1 MVDQYC
7 HIIGDPFLV
16 FVLRNNTKDEVR
28 ERIIVK
34 LLGMHVLYEYGR
46 EPQTKKPI
54 MREVSEE

>member
-34 LLGMHVLYEYGR
+34 LLGMQVLYEYGR
-46 EPQTKKPI
+46 EP
-54 MREVSEE
+54 